1 MNGTKPIK
9 QQSIKKE
16 YLWGTEE
23 WVLSYL
29 HEGFEDIPLLV
40 KKITAREALSVQV
53 HPDDAYA
60 KENEG
65 SSGKT
70 EMWYVLD
77 CEPGAYLYYGLKHQ
91 ISDNEFK

>member
-60 KENEG
+60 KRMKEAVA
-65 SSGKT
+65 K
-70 EMWYVLD
+70 
-77 CEPGAYLYYGLKHQ
+77 LKCGMCWIVSREH
-91 ISDNEFK
+91 ICITD